1 MASMCARTRLPDL
14 VRNKKGDPAGQPSPD
29 LRDVSGGTASY
40 GDSMRKVVDWY
51 FHLLKATMVFCL
63 VMMVVLVFGNVVL
76 RYGFNSGI
84 TVSEELSRMFF
95 VYLTFI
101 GAIVAMREHLHLGVD
116 SLVKKL
122 PVLGKKACFIASQ
135 SLMLYAC
142 WLFGQGSWQ
151 QTLINL
157 HVVAPV
163 SGMSMGVFY
172 GVGMLFSASAGAI
185 ILYDL
190 YRVLS
195 GRIADEELVMV
206 KESEEQM
213 EIEELNKEL
222 GAQAGIALPDVRAEA
237 HAGGRG

>member
-1 MASMCARTRLPDL
+1 MHKI
-14 VRNKKGDPAGQPSPD
+14 VE
-29 LRDVSGGTASY
+29 
-40 GDSMRKVVDWY
+40 WY
-51 FHLLKATMVFCL
+51 FHLLKATMVLCL
-63 VMMVVLVFGNVVL
+63 VMMVILVFGNVVL

-101 GAIVAMREHLHLGVD
+101 GGIVAMREHLHLGVD
-116 SLVKKL
+116 SLVRRL
-122 PVLGKKACFIASQ
+122 PVLGKKACYVISQ
-135 SLMLYAC
+135 FLMLYAC

-157 HVVAPV
+157 KVVAPV

-172 GVGMLFSASAGAI
+172 GVGMLFSVSAGAI
-185 ILYDL
+185 ILNDL

-195 GRIADEELVMV
+195 GRITNEELVMV

-213 EIEELNKEL
+213 ELEELHKEL
-222 GAQAGIALPDVRAEA
+222 GPQAGMDVPDVRAEA
-237 HAGGRG
+237 TAWRRA

>member
-1 MASMCARTRLPDL
+1 MEKI
-14 VRNKKGDPAGQPSPD
+14 VE
-29 LRDVSGGTASY
+29 
-40 GDSMRKVVDWY
+40 WY
-51 FHLLKATMVFCL
+51 FRLLKVTMVFCL
-63 VMMVVLVFGNVVL
+63 VMMVILVFGNVVL

-116 SLVKKL
+116 SLVSRL
-122 PVLGKKACFIASQ
+122 PVLGKKVCLVVSQ
-135 SLMLYAC
+135 VLMLYAC

-163 SGMSMGVFY
+163 SGMSMGIFY
-172 GVGMLFSASAGAI
+172 GVGMLFSVSAGGI

-190 YRVLS
+190 YRVLA
-195 GRIADEELVMV
+195 GKIADEELVMV
-206 KESEEQM
+206 KESEEAVEFKALQ
-213 EIEELNKEL
+213 KEL
-222 GAQAGIALPDVRAEA
+222 DRESGLHLPGHPAKAHTGGQA
-237 HAGGRG
+237 

>member
-1 MASMCARTRLPDL
+1 MEKI
-14 VRNKKGDPAGQPSPD
+14 VE
-29 LRDVSGGTASY
+29 
-40 GDSMRKVVDWY
+40 WY
-51 FHLLKATMVFCL
+51 FRLLKVTMVFCL
-63 VMMVVLVFGNVVL
+63 VMMVILVFGNVVL

-116 SLVKKL
+116 SLVSRL
-122 PVLGKKACFIASQ
+122 PVLGKKVCLVASQ
-135 SLMLYAC
+135 VLMLYAC

-163 SGMSMGVFY
+163 SGMSMGIFY
-172 GVGMLFSASAGAI
+172 GVGMLFSVSAGGI

-190 YRVLS
+190 YRVLA
-195 GRIADEELVMV
+195 GKIADEELVMV
-206 KESEEQM
+206 KESEEAAEFEALQ
-213 EIEELNKEL
+213 KEL
-222 GAQAGIALPDVRAEA
+222 DRESGLHLPGHPAKAHTGGQA
-237 HAGGRG
+237 

>member
-1 MASMCARTRLPDL
+1 
-14 VRNKKGDPAGQPSPD
+14 
-29 LRDVSGGTASY
+29 
-40 GDSMRKVVDWY
+40 MRKIVEWY

-95 VYLTFI
+95 VYLSFI

-116 SLVKKL
+116 SLVNRL
-122 PVLGKKACFIASQ
+122 PVIGKKACFVVSQ
-135 SLMLYAC
+135 VLMLYAC

-151 QTLINL
+151 QTMINL

-172 GVGMLFSASAGAI
+172 GVGLLFSVSSGAI

-190 YRVLS
+190 YRVLAGKIS
-195 GRIADEELVMV
+195 DEELIMV
-206 KESEEQM
+206 KESEEQV
-213 EIEELNKEL
+213 ELEELKKEL
-222 GAQAGIALPDVRAEA
+222 GPQAAMELQGARAEA
-237 HAGGRG
+237 HAGGRA

>member
-1 MASMCARTRLPDL
+1 
-14 VRNKKGDPAGQPSPD
+14 
-29 LRDVSGGTASY
+29 
-40 GDSMRKVVDWY
+40 MRKIVEWY

-95 VYLTFI
+95 IYLSFI

-116 SLVKKL
+116 SLVNRM
-122 PVLGKKACFIASQ
+122 PVLGKKACLVVSQ
-135 SLMLYAC
+135 VLMLYAC

-151 QTLINL
+151 QTMINL

-172 GVGMLFSASAGAI
+172 GVGMLFSVSSGAI

-190 YRVLS
+190 YRVLT
-195 GRIADEELVMV
+195 GKITDEELVMV
-206 KESEEQM
+206 KESEEQV
-213 EIEELNKEL
+213 ELEELKKEL
-222 GAQAGIALPDVRAEA
+222 GPQAAMNLPGVQSEA
-237 HAGGRG
+237 HAGGRA

>member
-1 MASMCARTRLPDL
+1 
-14 VRNKKGDPAGQPSPD
+14 
-29 LRDVSGGTASY
+29 
-40 GDSMRKVVDWY
+40 MRKIVEWY

-63 VMMVVLVFGNVVL
+63 VMMVILVFGNVVL

-116 SLVKKL
+116 SLVRKL
-122 PVLGKKACFIASQ
+122 PVAGKKACFVASQ
-135 SLMLYAC
+135 CLMLYAC

-172 GVGMLFSASAGAI
+172 GVGMLFSASAGI
-185 ILYDL
+185 IIVHDIW
-190 YRVLS
+190 RVLS
-195 GRIADEELVMV
+195 GRIAEEELVMV
-206 KESEEQM
+206 KESEEQT
-213 EIEELNKEL
+213 EIETLTRE
-222 GAQAGIALPDVRAEA
+222 AQAGALAGIGRPDAGAAPHTGSRA
-237 HAGGRG
+237 

>member
-1 MASMCARTRLPDL
+1 MEKI
-14 VRNKKGDPAGQPSPD
+14 VE
-29 LRDVSGGTASY
+29 
-40 GDSMRKVVDWY
+40 WY
-51 FHLLKATMVFCL
+51 FRLLKVTMVFCL
-63 VMMVVLVFGNVVL
+63 VMMVILVFGNVVL

-116 SLVKKL
+116 SLVSRL
-122 PVLGKKACFIASQ
+122 PVLGKKACLVVSQ
-135 SLMLYAC
+135 VLMLYAC

-163 SGMSMGVFY
+163 SGMSMGIFY
-172 GVGMLFSASAGAI
+172 GVGMLFSVSAGGI

-190 YRVLS
+190 YRVLA
-195 GRIADEELVMV
+195 GKIADEELVMV
-206 KESEEQM
+206 KESEEAAEFEALQ
-213 EIEELNKEL
+213 KEL
-222 GAQAGIALPDVRAEA
+222 DRESGLHLPGHPAKAHTGGQA
-237 HAGGRG
+237 

>member
-1 MASMCARTRLPDL
+1 MEKI
-14 VRNKKGDPAGQPSPD
+14 VE
-29 LRDVSGGTASY
+29 
-40 GDSMRKVVDWY
+40 WY
-51 FHLLKATMVFCL
+51 FRLLKVTMVFCL
-63 VMMVVLVFGNVVL
+63 VMMVILVFGNVVL

-116 SLVKKL
+116 SLVSRL
-122 PVLGKKACFIASQ
+122 PVFGKKACLVVSQ
-135 SLMLYAC
+135 VLMLYAC

-163 SGMSMGVFY
+163 SGMSMGIFY
-172 GVGMLFSASAGAI
+172 GVGMLFSVSAGGI

-190 YRVLS
+190 YRVLA
-195 GRIADEELVMV
+195 GKIADEELVMV
-206 KESEEQM
+206 KESEEAAEFEALQ
-213 EIEELNKEL
+213 KEL
-222 GAQAGIALPDVRAEA
+222 DRESGLHLPGHPAKAHTGGQA
-237 HAGGRG
+237 

>member
-1 MASMCARTRLPDL
+1 MEKI
-14 VRNKKGDPAGQPSPD
+14 VE
-29 LRDVSGGTASY
+29 
-40 GDSMRKVVDWY
+40 WY
-51 FHLLKATMVFCL
+51 FRLLKVTMVFCL
-63 VMMVVLVFGNVVL
+63 VMMVILVFGNVVL

-116 SLVKKL
+116 SLVSRL
-122 PVLGKKACFIASQ
+122 PVLGKKVCLVVSQ
-135 SLMLYAC
+135 VLMLYAC

-163 SGMSMGVFY
+163 SGMSMGIFY
-172 GVGMLFSASAGAI
+172 GVGMLFSVSAGGI

-190 YRVLS
+190 YRVLA
-195 GRIADEELVMV
+195 GKIADEELVMV
-206 KESEEQM
+206 KESEEAAEFEALQ
-213 EIEELNKEL
+213 KEL
-222 GAQAGIALPDVRAEA
+222 DRESGLHLPGHPAKAHTGGQA
-237 HAGGRG
+237 